1 LLWQCFGDPN
11 PAEVNPCIDEYQSIR
26 AAFRY
31 YWLQTTL
38 TGGNTMAKTSQTS
51 TTSTGD
57 APLNAMTALREAGF
71 GNMIGMSAA
80 WLEAVGDM
88 SAEFV
93 SFVADRVKEDVKV
106 QHQILHCKDAAEL
119 RHIQSQFLQ
128 KAVDQYQAETGK
140 LIEMGTKAFTP
151 PSKT

>member
-1 LLWQCFGDPN
+1 
-11 PAEVNPCIDEYQSIR
+11 
-26 AAFRY
+26 
-31 YWLQTTL
+31 
-38 TGGNTMAKTSQTS
+38 MAKTSQTS

-57 APLNAMTALREAGF
+57 APLNAMSALREAGF
-71 GNMIGMSAA
+71 GNMVGMSAA
-80 WLEAVGDM
+80 WFEAVGDM

-93 SFVADRVKEDVKV
+93 SFVAERVKEDVKV

-151 PSKT
+151 PSEK